1 MCIISSGMLAGI
13 SGSKYTHTHSL
24 VKDSLPSNRTSTQQ
38 TNSIRL
44 KIGVL
49 TANMS
54 FCYFLFP
61 NLILTLF
68 TTKHSL
74 TLK

>member
-1 MCIISSGMLAGI
+1 MKIQIDKICLPMCIISSGMLAGI

-49 TANMS
+49 TANICL
-54 FCYFLFP
+54 FAIFYFQ
-61 NLILTLF
+61 I
-68 TTKHSL
+68 
-74 TLK
+74 